1 MPSPKKLT
9 FPLEDRQRL
18 DEFKENFQKTSE
30 KPPQKKS
37 LWENFQIFFT
47 IGTTAFSGFTAYQLQ
62 SLAAQFNQSTTVA
75 AEMAKSIDNLSS
87 ADELKGKLELIRLY
101 ALTEH
106 STVLNKCLVVNMA
119 VASGRKAYKDTVY
132 DMIKGDDRLL
142 NQVKRN
148 KQCQA
153 FIEGAKAKVLDDV
166 SRQTNKLKDSLPD
179 QEANQMKD
187 PPVNTIEAKILSKL
201 TTLPPPNY
209 THGTVKGWIYAGQ
222 KKSDGQ
228 LGSDKT
234 IDISDILS
242 LPQVCEKKCRTVK
255 ITGKQVTL
263 RDKKPQPEAS
273 NIILGKITGTL
284 SEDTEVEI
292 LNVELVKASDGS
304 QAYWI
309 EISVP
314 PAGDILQQDNNGS

>member
-1 MPSPKKLT
+1 MPSIVKKST
-9 FPLEDRQRL
+9 FSGLDKFNEDFHRS
-18 DEFKENFQKTSE
+18 SE

-37 LWENFQIFFT
+37 FWENSQIVFT
-47 IGTTAFSGFTAYQLQ
+47 IFTTAFSGFTAYQLQ
-62 SLAAQFNQSTTVA
+62 FIAAQFNQSTTVA
-75 AEMAKSIDNLSS
+75 AEMGKSIDNLSS

-106 STVLNKCLVVNMA
+106 STVLNKCLVVNIA
-119 VASGRKAYKDTVY
+119 VASGKKAYKDTVY
-132 DMIKGDDRLL
+132 DMIKGDERLL
-142 NQVKRN
+142 KQIERN
-148 KQCQA
+148 KQCQV

-166 SRQTNKLKDSLPD
+166 NKQTNKLKDSLPD
-179 QEANQMKD
+179 QAANQMKD
-187 PPVNTIEAKILSKL
+187 PSVNTIEAKILSQL
-201 TTLPPPNY
+201 TLPAPNSPQ
-209 THGTVKGWIYAGQ
+209 GTVKGWIYAGQ

-234 IDISDILS
+234 IDISDIS
-242 LPQVCEKKCRTVK
+242 AIPKVGEKKYRTVK

-263 RDKKPQPEAS
+263 RDKKPQKEAS

-292 LNVELVKASDGS
+292 LNVELIQASDGS

-314 PAGDILQQDNNGS
+314 PAGSILQQDNNRS